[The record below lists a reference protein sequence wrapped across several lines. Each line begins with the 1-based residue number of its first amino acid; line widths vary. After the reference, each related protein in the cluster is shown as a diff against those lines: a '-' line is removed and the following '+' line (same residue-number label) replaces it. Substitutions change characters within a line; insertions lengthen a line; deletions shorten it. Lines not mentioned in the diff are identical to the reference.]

1 VVALPGSCVLP
12 SAAWPRG
19 SLLYCLPLVGQFEV
33 RRLRYDI
40 TGKDTVPLELMR
52 RVLKQGD
59 NTLSMPGGSCHE
71 FKSTPGI
78 ASVFVQV
85 AMLPPTSHL
94 PTGGGRGGGTIGW
107 RRPPGE
113 ACHENTDVVSGVSI
127 GVDDSEDLVSI
138 GRPSQQASDMD
149 NQMDEG
155 SMPDTANELTKT
167 LGRNVGGL
175 DRQLRMIVRRALA
188 SRLYPAAMTRPLGIL
203 PVRGLLLYGP
213 PGCGKTLLARE
224 VAGALRAREPKIVNG
239 PEMMSKYVGQSEEFV
254 RALFAEAELEQ
265 LEEGDD
271 SALHVIVFDEMDAF
285 TRERGSLSGDTTG
298 IRDSVVNQLLAKMD
312 GVEQLDNVLIIGL
325 TNRPELIDPALLR
338 PGRLEVQVLVP
349 RPDAAG
355 RQKVVAI
362 HSRRLRERGCLDAR
376 AAAALRSGALARAA
390 VGFSGADIAGLLR
403 SATSFALERYVDA
416 ALDGGWAAPG
426 EAALQSVRAAARQ
439 TGVYGEGDGRR
450 EIDGVGVRSGAT
462 SPRRLLRVTYQD
474 LERALRE
481 VTPTGSAASRAE
493 LAATS
498 KRSSSLRGPKVR
510 TRLRE
515 WRMRRLTAQAMHD
528 EADAQRREAQETEA
542 TAGNASL

>member
-1 VVALPGSCVLP
+1 MAPQHTYRRMASSDKLGLVLLGLTGVACYGTAAHIPTVRTAAQTPTVRMEGPSQLPPLLPLNPYMKKIVCAVKEAVANIDESGQEAYGDWIRDAERGRLLDCLRGLRGQKQVWWLDSPRPLRSVVSRGRKYEVSVVALPGSCVLP

-19 SLLYCLPLVGQFEV
+19 SLLYCSPLVGQFEV

-94 PTGGGRGGGTIGW
+94 PTGGGHGGGTIGW

-149 NQMDEG
+149 SEMDEG
-155 SMPDTANELTKT
+155 SMPDTANELTRT

-175 DRQLRMIVRRALA
+175 DRQLRTIVRRALA

-265 LEEGDD
+265 QEEGDD

-285 TRERGSLSGDTTG
+285 VSICKQTHPPT
-298 IRDSVVNQLLAKMD
+298 
-312 GVEQLDNVLIIGL
+312 
-325 TNRPELIDPALLR
+325 ELP
-338 PGRLEVQVLVP
+338 
-349 RPDAAG
+349 
-355 RQKVVAI
+355 
-362 HSRRLRERGCLDAR
+362 S
-376 AAAALRSGALARAA
+376 
-390 VGFSGADIAGLLR
+390 
-403 SATSFALERYVDA
+403 Y
-416 ALDGGWAAPG
+416 
-426 EAALQSVRAAARQ
+426 
-439 TGVYGEGDGRR
+439 
-450 EIDGVGVRSGAT
+450 
-462 SPRRLLRVTYQD
+462 
-474 LERALRE
+474 
-481 VTPTGSAASRAE
+481 
-493 LAATS
+493 
-498 KRSSSLRGPKVR
+498 
-510 TRLRE
+510 
-515 WRMRRLTAQAMHD
+515 
-528 EADAQRREAQETEA
+528 
-542 TAGNASL
+542 